1 MLATIPLVYIFSFLF
16 VNPFTARI
24 VTLIVAFIGGPV
36 LPITSYFLKLAGGK
50 TAEVNSDLIPLYR
63 IFPGYSLGDGLLQ
76 MASKSE
82 TTSVWDKNVTGTNI
96 ATLYWTA
103 VVYLLTLIAI
113 EYLISVPKFS
123 LFIRRLFR
131 LERDIDDSVNAEQFE
146 EDSDVLKEKEGMMS
160 GEIAGGS
167 IQVRG
172 LRKVYGSQASNQ
184 KLAVRD
190 LWFNIP
196 KGQCFG
202 FLGINGAG
210 K

>member
-1 MLATIPLVYIFSFLF
+1 M
-16 VNPFTARI
+16 NPFTARV
-24 VTLIVAFIGGPV
+24 VTLIVAYIGGPL
-36 LPITSYFLKLAGGK
+36 LPITSFFLNLAGGLS
-50 TAEVNSDLIPLYR
+50 ADVNSALIPLYR

-76 MASKSE
+76 MASKPE
-82 TTSVWDKNVTGTNI
+82 TKSVWDADVTGKNI

-103 VVYLLTLIAI
+103 AVYLLTLIAI
-113 EYLISVPKFS
+113 EYLISVPKISAF
-123 LFIRRLFR
+123 LRRLFR
-131 LERDIDDSVNAEQFE
+131 LERDIDDSANAAQIE
-146 EDSDVLKEKEGMMS
+146 EDSDVLKEKEGMIS
-160 GEIAGGS
+160 GEIPGGS

-172 LRKVYGSQASNQ
+172 LRKVYGSKPATQ

-190 LWFNIP
+190 LWFNVP

>member
-1 MLATIPLVYIFSFLF
+1 
-16 VNPFTARI
+16 
-24 VTLIVAFIGGPV
+24 
-36 LPITSYFLKLAGGK
+36 
-50 TAEVNSDLIPLYR
+50 VNSALIPLYR

-76 MASKSE
+76 MASKPSNV
-82 TTSVWDKNVTGTNI
+82 SVWSSGITGTNI

-113 EYLISVPKFS
+113 EYLISVPKASGF
-123 LFIRRLFR
+123 LKRLLR
-131 LERDIDDSVNAEQFE
+131 IERDITEDKPISE
-146 EDSDVLKEKEGMMS
+146 EDSDVVKEKEGMTS
-160 GEIAGGS
+160 GEISGGS

-172 LRKVYGSQASNQ
+172 LRKVYGSNPQTQ

-196 KGQCFG
+196 KGECFG